1 VSAAALER
9 CISITTRV
17 AILRD
22 RRERQ
27 ESFPVNNSLLTMDLY
42 DDLASNEEG
51 RRIKAAEELVTKIL
65 EGQKSGNAEKGTD
78 LTYALTRLVKGL
90 SSGRESA
97 RLGFGIA
104 LTEV

>member
-1 VSAAALER
+1 LIGEKLE
-9 CISITTRV
+9 
-17 AILRD
+17 LH
-22 RRERQ
+22 

-51 RRIKAAEELVTKIL
+51 CRIKAAEELVTKIV

-104 LTEV
+104 LTEVRPLKVILT